1 MTVFI
6 IRRLL
11 WMVLVLFVVSVITF
25 VLLRA
30 VPGGPFN
37 SERGVPEPV
46 QRALEEKFNLTAP
59 LPEQYVKY
67 LSDILVPHL
76 TGEEF
81 RRSLTNDY
89 LINIPLPFLGEK
101 SYFRWMNFGPS
112 LRVRSRTVNQIFQEN
127 LPISFQLGLAALVV
141 AVAIGVPSGVV
152 AALKRNTWV
161 DYASMGIAITGVSIS
176 IIVSAPVL
184 QYLFGVQ
191 WKLLPASGWGTV
203 QQAILPAFALGFTN
217 SALLARLTRASLL
230 QVLDE
235 DYIRTARAKGLSER
249 IVVSLHALKNALIPV
264 VTVIGPLFALLV
276 TGTFVAETIFG
287 IPGMGRY
294 FVTSVTNRDFTVV
307 MGTILLYA
315 GFLVLANMAVDIVYA
330 WLDPRIRLS

>member
-81 RRSLTNDY
+81 KRSLTNDY

-152 AALKRNTWV
+152 
-161 DYASMGIAITGVSIS
+161 
-176 IIVSAPVL
+176 
-184 QYLFGVQ
+184 
-191 WKLLPASGWGTV
+191 
-203 QQAILPAFALGFTN
+203 
-217 SALLARLTRASLL
+217 
-230 QVLDE
+230 
-235 DYIRTARAKGLSER
+235 
-249 IVVSLHALKNALIPV
+249 
-264 VTVIGPLFALLV
+264 
-276 TGTFVAETIFG
+276 
-287 IPGMGRY
+287 
-294 FVTSVTNRDFTVV
+294 
-307 MGTILLYA
+307 
-315 GFLVLANMAVDIVYA
+315 
-330 WLDPRIRLS
+330 